1 MKDTNK
7 DHTWTFFRYEGV
19 VQVVLNS
26 AEDLRHLRDLDLK
39 LWMALT
45 MPVKGTTID
54 PLTTTAIDKDKDGR
68 IHRDEILDALEWTS
82 GVIRDPALLVKSGNT
97 IPLADITDP
106 KLLASA
112 EDALRRMGK
121 ADATEITFEEARSA
135 AEAFAKTAYNGD
147 GVVLPDVFGD
157 AAGPKALAEAAIAVA
172 ADAAPKDRC
181 GAPGVNKAALA
192 DFRAKAQAMLDWL
205 ASSAASAAAP
215 LDLAATAKAAA
226 AVHAVEGKVEDY
238 FTRCRL
244 ADFDAKAV
252 DPLNRSAAD
261 YQAVAGNVLASGTPE
276 LAAFPLAAVAP
287 DKPLPLVR
295 HVNPA
300 WAAALSAF
308 LTNAARPLLGDDE
321 LVEITEEQW
330 RAVKAAIAPYE
341 AHEKSKPAGPIGGYD
356 ADTLRKLLSEDDAK
370 AVEKAIDEDASFAPQ
385 AEIVDNVEKL
395 LRFRRD
401 LPTVLQNFVS
411 FVPFYAGEKAIFQ
424 TGVLYIDG
432 RCCEL
437 CIDVVDDGKHGT
449 MAPLSGFYLA
459 YCDLKKADGATK
471 KIVAAITDGDC
482 DNLMVGRNGLFIDHK
497 GVTWDAS
504 VSKIVAAPV
513 SIREAF
519 WAPYKKLVRLIE
531 DQINKRASA
540 ADAAANAK
548 IEAGAATAVDSTAGA
563 AAPAAPAPA
572 PDQPKK
578 IDLGTIA
585 LIGTAIGGVSALIAG
600 FLKTLFGLGWWIP
613 LGVLGVLLLISGPSM
628 LLAALKLKRRNLAPL
643 LDANGW
649 AINTRARIN
658 IPFASHLTPL
668 ATLPAGTVPT
678 VSNPFERKG
687 RRRVIVI
694 RRILIGIVLLAIAG
708 TVAYYLGAYNWV
720 RDKLR
725 RESPETAAAVEEV
738 VDKAAETVQDVVED
752 AEATAQQ
759 AVENAS
765 DAVKDAAEASAPTEA
780 APEAPAA
787 PAAD

>member
-1 MKDTNK
+1 MKDK
-7 DHTWTFFRYEGV
+7 KAPHTWTFFRYEGV
-19 VQVVLNS
+19 VQVVLKS
-26 AEDLRHLRDLDLK
+26 AEDLRELRNLDLK

-54 PLTTTAIDKDKDGR
+54 VVTSTAIDKDKDGR
-68 IHRDEILDALEWTS
+68 IHRDEILDALEWTT
-82 GVIRDPALLVKSGNT
+82 GALRDPALLVASGDS

-121 ADATEITFEEARSA
+121 ADAKEITFEEARGA

-157 AAGPKALAEAAIAVA
+157 AAGPKALAEAVIAVT
-172 ADAAPKDRC
+172 DAPKDRC

-192 DFRAKAQAMLDWL
+192 EFRKQAQAMLDWL
-205 ASSAASAAAP
+205 AAADASAAAP

-226 AVHAVEGKVEDY
+226 AIHAVEGKVEDY

-261 YQAVAGNVLASGTPE
+261 YQTFAGNVLAAGTPE
-276 LAAFPLAAVAP
+276 LAAFPLAAIAP
-287 DKPLPLVR
+287 DKPLPLLR

-300 WAAALSAF
+300 WAAQLAAF
-308 LTNAARPLLGDDE
+308 LSDAVRPLLGDDE

-330 RAVKAAIAPYE
+330 RAVKAAVAPYE
-341 AHEKSKPAGPIGGYD
+341 AHEKSKPAGAIGGYD
-356 ADTLRKLLSEDDAK
+356 AETLRRLLSEDDAK
-370 AVEKAIDEDASFAPQ
+370 AIEKEIDEDASFAPQ

-401 LPTVLQNFVS
+401 LPTILQNFVS
-411 FVPFYAGEKAIFQ
+411 FAPFYAGEMAIFQ

-504 VSKIVAAPV
+504 VAKIVAAPV

-531 DQINKRASA
+531 DQINKRATA

-548 IEAGAATAVDSTAGA
+548 IEAGAANAVDATAG
-563 AAPAAPAPA
+563 APAPA
-572 PDQPKK
+572 SAPPPEQPKK

-628 LLAALKLKRRNLAPL
+628 LLVALKLKRRNLAPL

-678 VSNPFERKG
+678 VSNPFEHKG
-687 RRRVIVI
+687 RRRIVI
-694 RRILIGIVLLAIAG
+694 LRRILIGIVLLAIAG
-708 TVAYYLGAYNWV
+708 TVAWYLGAYDWA
-720 RDKLR
+720 REKLR
-725 RESPETAAAVEEV
+725 RHSPETAEVVEEV
-738 VDKAAETVQDVVED
+738 AETATETVQDVVED
-752 AEATAQQ
+752 AKNTAEQ
-759 AVENAS
+759 AAENAS
-765 DAVKDAAEASAPTEA
+765 DAVKDAAEATAPA
-780 APEAPAA
+780 KAPAA
-787 PAAD
+787 PAAE